1 MGEGKMKEKKFVEKK
16 EKVEEIIFKL
26 DLSMN
31 NEDKKN
37 IQKLIDS
44 YFRKKKLFVN
54 SKVEFIAGG
63 ILWVYSRIN
72 FLFQNDNEWS
82 QKEIARKLDIKSMS
96 ISRTSSTMMDHLN
109 IDVFDKRFVRNEIV
123 EKDPRNNFF
132 MTKEGFI
139 VDKKFIE
146 KKLLENMREKFGNF
160 VDIRSDDE
168 IECIN
173 LNEKK
178 TEGNV
183 KEIKDTTNK
192 NLKDFFKDDN
202 R

>member
-1 MGEGKMKEKKFVEKK
+1 MKEEKFVEKK

-31 NEDKKN
+31 DEDKKN
-37 IQKLIDS
+37 VQKLIDS

-63 ILWVYSRIN
+63 ILWIYSRIN
-72 FLFQNDNEWS
+72 FLFENDNEWS
-82 QKEIARKLDIKSMS
+82 QKEIARKLDIKSKS
-96 ISRTSSTMMDHLN
+96 VSRTSSTMMNHLN
-109 IDVFDKRFVRNEIV
+109 IDVFDKRFAKEEIV

-139 VDKKFIE
+139 VDKEFIE
-146 KKLLENMREKFGNF
+146 KKLLENMSEKFGDS
-160 VDIRSDDE
+160 VEIKSDDE

-173 LNEKK
+173 LNDKK
-178 TEGNV
+178 K
-183 KEIKDTTNK
+183 KEENIEDTANK
-192 NLKDFFKDDN
+192 NLKDFFKDE
-202 R
+202 